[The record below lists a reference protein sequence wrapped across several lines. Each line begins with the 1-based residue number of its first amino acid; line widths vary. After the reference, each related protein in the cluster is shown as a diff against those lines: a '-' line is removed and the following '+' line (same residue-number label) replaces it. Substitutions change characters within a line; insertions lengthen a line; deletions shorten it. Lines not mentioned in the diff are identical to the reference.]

1 MLVSKSKFY
10 KEVTGSAT
18 SNAAVTVAAL
28 ERWKI
33 PFNKRD
39 DKGDCVDIAHLAEA
53 KEAYQKELDSRPPPQ
68 VRNGELVQ
76 TIASRLASLEDQ
88 FNRFMNEQIRWN
100 GIFGAKLDQA
110 TFKPPVKRKR

>member
-10 KEVTGSAT
+10 KEVTGSNT
-18 SNAAVTVAAL
+18 SNTPVVTAAL
-28 ERWKI
+28 DRWNI
-33 PFNKRD
+33 AY
-39 DKGDCVDIAHLAEA
+39 DKAKGKDDCVDIIHLAAA
-53 KEAYQKELDSRPPPQ
+53 KAAYEKEQAERPTP

-100 GIFGAKLDQA
+100 GVFGSKLDAA